1 MSKLR
6 LIFIDGNEVTRALFG
21 YVLEGSSGIEV
32 VGEAA
37 DHRSAMALIRQY
49 GPDAII
55 IGYDLPPSEESQL
68 RHNLGVEFPQTEII
82 ELSELNKTVTKR
94 LTQKVIRQ
102 FPYSRMVH

>member
-6 LIFIDGNEVTRALFG
+6 LIFIDGNDVTRALFG
-21 YVLEGSSGIEV
+21 YVLEGSSGIEI

-55 IGYDLPPSEESQL
+55 IGYDLPPREESEL
-68 RHNLGVEFPQTEII
+68 RHNIGIEFPQTQII
-82 ELSELNKTVTKR
+82 ELTDLDKSVSRR
-94 LTQKVIRQ
+94 LSQKVISQ